1 MLQAFA
7 LGAIAQASLLLSG
20 LLPYAV
26 RIPDRIVGIL
36 AGIGAGALLGAVAFD
51 LVPEAITAAEV
62 ALWFLVGAVILIV
75 ADKIIEA
82 RFGDSGENE
91 GSETEGGSEDDGSPL
106 GIVLG
111 SVVDGVPESVIFG
124 IQLAAGIS
132 ISVAFLAA
140 VFISNIPQAIAPSA
154 ALVRQGWR
162 PGRMIAMW
170 GAVVIACG
178 VASAA
183 GWIVATNVDN
193 VTGARTAAIAAGAVL
208 AMLTASL
215 VPFAYQKGGAG
226 AALGTVVGFCGALI
240 GSAT

>member
-7 LGAIAQASLLLSG
+7 LGALAQASLLLSG

-51 LVPEAITAAEV
+51 LVPEAITTSEV
-62 ALWFLVGAVILIV
+62 ALWFLIGAVIFIV
-75 ADKIIEA
+75 ADKLIEA
-82 RFGDSGENE
+82 RFDDSGEE
-91 GSETEGGSEDDGSPL
+91 GSEKGEGTDDGGSPL

-111 SVVDGVPESVIFG
+111 SRVDGGRESVIFG
-124 IQLAAGIS
+124 IQLAAGVS

-140 VFISNIPQAIAPSA
+140 VFISNIPQAVAPSA

-170 GAVVIACG
+170 GAVVLACG
-178 VASAA
+178 VASLL
-183 GWIVATNVDN
+183 GWVVATNVDD

-240 GSAT
+240 GSAS